1 MIKAVRN
8 HLVNDENLK
17 LIVGNNVFLQEK
29 PLEVEADTYICLLFK
44 PLDGGVIKTYQLEIR
59 CFGKNILKLI
69 ELENDLINALDWQR
83 QKNII
88 SENCIIYNSELLNGG
103 GTIADEKTGVIERLL
118 FFMLKIK
125 NK

>member
-1 MIKAVRN
+1 MIKAIRDY
-8 HLVNDENLK
+8 LISDKKLK
-17 LIVGNNVFLQEK
+17 LIIGNNIFLQEK
-29 PLEVEADTYICLLFK
+29 PLEIKADTYICLLFK

-59 CFGKNILKLI
+59 CFGNNILKLI
-69 ELENDLINALDWQR
+69 ELENALIECLDWVR

-103 GTIADEKTGVIERLL
+103 GTITDENGVIERLL